1 MLLEDKVAVIYGAG
15 GAVGRAVT
23 LAFAREGA
31 TLFLTGRH
39 AASVEGL
46 AREINAIGESAEA
59 EVLDALDGEGIDK
72 HLDAVIAKAGRI
84 DISFNAVGIRN
95 THIQGV
101 PLVGLDVEE
110 FVRPIETYA
119 RSYFLTSRLAARRMV
134 AKRAGVIMTVTSTP
148 SREGIAL
155 MGGVGPAMA
164 AVEQLTRN
172 LSAELAPNGIR
183 VLGLRPTGMP
193 ESDTIKEVFALHANA
208 WGIGWEQFR
217 ELIAARSHGKRLSTL
232 TEMASVAAFM
242 ASDRASGMT
251 GTVVNLSLGA
261 LDD

>member
-1 MLLEDKVAVIYGAG
+1 MLLKDKVAVIYGAG
-15 GAVGRAVT
+15 GAVGSAVT
-23 LAFAREGA
+23 RAFAREGA

-39 AASVEGL
+39 GASVEGL
-46 AREINAIGESAEA
+46 AREIVATGGLAEA
-59 EVLDALDGEGIDK
+59 EALDALDGKAIDK
-72 HLDAVIAKAGRI
+72 HLDVVVEKAGRI
-84 DISFNAVGIRN
+84 DISFNAVGIPN
-95 THIQGV
+95 TKLQGV
-101 PLVGLDVEE
+101 PLAELDVED
-110 FVRPIETYA
+110 FIRPIDTYA

-134 AKRAGVIMTVTSTP
+134 AKRSGVIMTVTSTP
-148 SREGIAL
+148 SRTGIPL

-183 VLGLRPTGMP
+183 VVGLRPTGMP
-193 ESDTIKEVFALHANA
+193 DSGTIEEVFGLHANA
-208 WGIGWEQFR
+208 WGITRDQFR
-217 ELIAARSHGKRLSTL
+217 DLIAARSHGRRLSTL

-242 ASDRASGMT
+242 ASDLASGMT

>member
-39 AASVEGL
+39 AASVEDL

-72 HLDAVIAKAGRI
+72 HLDGVIAKAGRI

-95 THIQGV
+95 THLQGV

-119 RSYFLTSRLAARRMV
+119 RSYFLISRLAARRMV

-148 SREGIAL
+148 SRTGIPL

-217 ELIAARSHGKRLSTL
+217 ELIAGRSHGKRLSTL